1 MTISEQPIKM
11 DMCGEDAAKA
21 IVSARDFLGNL
32 ERKESI
38 MARKSLVVVVLAAGL
53 MALGCGEQK
62 KAAMLTPS
70 PAMVATVTGSVS
82 PGMDGLASAFALGNA
97 YQMKANVGYAS
108 TDFGPIT
115 ESDIDV
121 GFTYYLKA
129 VENNDKP
136 IGLQEFL
143 APVSQVDAAATM
155 VSGDA
160 PIEDDTVWQVGGD
173 YGFMSNKL
181 FAVADVRGQKDV
193 FGWDVGA
200 QYYIL
205 PALAAKATFGMAT
218 DSSGP
223 TDVNETDI
231 NVGAEYAVEL
241 GGRWL
246 DLDLGVLLASDDSP
260 ADNSGTT
267 INFMA
272 TYYLLKELG
281 ITVGYMS
288 VTGDFGVE
296 GSGIGIGA
304 KYYYGPI
311 AAGVNYLMF
320 TPDATGADD
329 ITRLGIEVEYRF

>member
-1 MTISEQPIKM
+1 M
-11 DMCGEDAAKA
+11 
-21 IVSARDFLGNL
+21 IVSARDFSGNL
-32 ERKESI
+32 ERKESS
-38 MARKSLVVVVLAAGL
+38 MARKSLVAVVLAAGL
-53 MALGCGEQK
+53 MALGCGEK
-62 KAAMLTPS
+62 KTAMLTPS
-70 PAMVATVTGSVS
+70 PAMVATATGSVS
-82 PGMDGLASAFALGNA
+82 PGIDGLASAFELGNA
-97 YQMKANVGYAS
+97 YQMLASVGYAS
-108 TDFGPIT
+108 VDYGSIT
-115 ESDIDV
+115 ESDINV

-129 VENNDKP
+129 VDNNDKP

-231 NVGAEYAVEL
+231 NIGAEYAVEL

-246 DLDLGVLLASDDSP
+246 DLGLDVLLASWDVAGDP
-260 ADNSGTT
+260 QQTT

-281 ITVGYMS
+281 ISVGYMS
-288 VTGDFGVE
+288 VAGDITVQE
-296 GSGIGIGA
+296 GSGIGFGA
-304 KYYYGPI
+304 KYYYGPM
-311 AAGVNYLMF
+311 AFGVNYLMF
-320 TPDATGADD
+320 TPDASGADD